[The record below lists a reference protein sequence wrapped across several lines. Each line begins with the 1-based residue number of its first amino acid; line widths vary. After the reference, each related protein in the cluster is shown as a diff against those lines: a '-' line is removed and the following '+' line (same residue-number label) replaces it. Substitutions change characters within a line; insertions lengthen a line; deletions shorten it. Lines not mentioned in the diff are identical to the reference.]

1 MKPAIFRLFDLHH
14 DQDDPDAID
23 ATIRDAMRLG
33 GTNLWV
39 LIFAIL
45 LASIGLNVNSPAVI
59 IGAMLISPLM
69 GPIIGIGY
77 GAGINDFSL
86 IRTGLRNLG
95 VFVAISLLASTL
107 YFLVSP
113 LALAHSEL
121 LARTSP
127 TLWDVLVAFFG
138 GSAGIVAATRR
149 HKSPVIPGVAIAT
162 ALMPPL
168 CTAGYGLATGNLGF
182 FLGAFYLFSI
192 NGVFIALSTLLF
204 VKLLKLP
211 QYTYIDDAT
220 RRRARLV
227 IFATVAATA
236 LPSAYL
242 AYRLVQNELFY
253 VAANRMLEEFE
264 QNRQLALLG
273 KDIDPAGRTVTVT
286 LAGGSLPPGLEERLA
301 ARLEGSGFRDA
312 RIQLRHPGSPAMDV
326 ATLKTELQ
334 QDLYRNTL
342 QQLEQVSAQA
352 KALETE
358 NRRLREERAGQDQLI
373 REIQAQ
379 YPELARVAVALGNGE
394 KGDGK
399 DLAGLMVVA
408 TSARPLKTI
417 DRDRIAAWLKV
428 RFPGRQV
435 QVVLDP
441 PPAPTVRREAPPVI
455 KPARRRVSRNLDIG
469 NGMPG

>member
-1 MKPAIFRLFDLHH
+1 MKHAIFPLFDLHH
-14 DQDDPDAID
+14 DQDDPEAID
-23 ATIRDAMRLG
+23 ATIRDAVRLG

-77 GAGINDFSL
+77 GAGINDFCL
-86 IRTGLRNLG
+86 IRTALRNLG
-95 VFVAISLLASTL
+95 IFVAISLLTSTL

-127 TLWDVLVAFFG
+127 SLWDVLVAFFG

-192 NGVFIALSTLLF
+192 NGVFIALATLLF

-211 QYTYIDDAT
+211 QHTYINDAT

-242 AYRLVQNELFY
+242 AYRLVQDELFY
-253 VAANRMLEEFE
+253 VAANRVLEDLEGD
-264 QNRQLALLG
+264 RRITLLAR
-273 KDIDPAGRTVTVT
+273 DIAPASRLVTVT
-286 LAGGSLPPGLEERLA
+286 LAGGQLPPDLESRLE
-301 ARLEGSGFRDA
+301 ARLGESGFRDA
-312 RIQLRHPGSPAMDV
+312 RIRLRHPGAETMDI
-326 ATLKTELQ
+326 ASLKRELQ
-334 QDLYRNTL
+334 QELYRNTL
-342 QQLEQVSAQA
+342 HQLEEASARA
-352 KALETE
+352 KALEEE
-358 NRRLREERAGQDQLI
+358 NRRLREERSGQEQLI

-379 YPELARVAVALGNGE
+379 YPELARVAVALA
-394 KGDGK
+394 
-399 DLAGLMVVA
+399 LAGGTEGPEFAGLVIVG
-408 TSARPLKTI
+408 SGPRPLKPA
-417 DRDRIAAWLKV
+417 DLERLNAWLKV
-428 RFPGRQV
+428 RLPGRQV
-435 QVVLDP
+435 QVVL
-441 PPAPTVRREAPPVI
+441 ENPPVPGVGRGTGRTG
-455 KPARRRVSRNLDIG
+455 KNSKSRG
-469 NGMPG
+469 